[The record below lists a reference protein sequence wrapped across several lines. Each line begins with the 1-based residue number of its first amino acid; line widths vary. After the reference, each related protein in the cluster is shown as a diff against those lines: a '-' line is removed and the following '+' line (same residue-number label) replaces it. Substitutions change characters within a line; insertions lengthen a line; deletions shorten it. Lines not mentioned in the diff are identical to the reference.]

1 MIEAIVQYSGSIF
14 EVLIYLIVIV
24 WAWLIYEM
32 WMAPLYSDDYNIDD
46 TDIDDKY
53 KQKDK

>member
-32 WMAPLYSDDYNIDD
+32 WMSPLYPDDYDIDD